1 MAQKSK
7 YFHLIVKPGI
17 NKQRMLIIK
26 MKIFYGGG
34 NINKYVDYVTDFKN
48 RDFALKILE
57 NYALG
62 YVTDYIHGK
71 NDGAAIAEVFGNL
84 SYLTLS
90 LEKDITY
97 QTNFMGRLFLKADPM
112 DPHLAKHISNFYEII
127 LTDYKELI
135 YPYIQIINN
144 NKNRITPDDMAM
156 LYRAAIFPALKNKL
170 QLAYL
175 LIQIK
180 YSYRSLSEIANYYNY
195 YGDYGKAIYYII
207 KAIKTA
213 PEDLKEDYKKK
224 RDNIIEKI
232 NAW

>member
-1 MAQKSK
+1 
-7 YFHLIVKPGI
+7 
-17 NKQRMLIIK
+17 
-26 MKIFYGGG
+26 MKILYGGG
-34 NINKYVDYVTDFKN
+34 NINKHVDYIVNYKN
-48 RDFALKILE
+48 KDFALKILE
-57 NYALG
+57 DYTLG

-71 NDGAAIAEVFGNL
+71 NNGAAISEVFGNL

-97 QTNFMGRLFLKADPM
+97 QTNFMHRLFLKADPM
-112 DPHLAKHISNFYEII
+112 NPYLAKHISNFYEII

-135 YPYIQIINN
+135 YPYIQTINN
-144 NKNRITPDDMAM
+144 NNKITPDDMAM

-180 YSYRSLSEIANYYNY
+180 YSYRSLGEIANYYNY
-195 YGDYGKAIYYII
+195 YGDYGKAIYYIV

-213 PEDLKEDYKKK
+213 PEELKEDYKKK
-224 RDNIIEKI
+224 RDYIIEKI